1 MGKFA
6 VIGDSILD
14 KYSYYD
20 SFRNSPEA
28 PVPIIINEKSEYF
41 LGGAGLVSDTLIDL
55 GNEVDLYTMI
65 GNELNSKIYKSLV
78 NKIKIFDFA
87 ENHYNMTL
95 KERII
100 VNKKYSL
107 RKDFDAEKS
116 PNENSVI
123 ETFLH
128 LISKYDAVLF
138 VDYNK
143 GFLTKKLFDS
153 LSKIAS
159 VNNLLQILDPNINNE
174 LDFKNVNFIKL
185 NEIEAK
191 YFSKKSKLEDIFK
204 RLKKNNLNVIITLSS
219 KGAVTE
225 IDNKLIY
232 VNPKKI
238 KPVDVSGC
246 GDVFLANFI
255 SNYIKTNNLK
265 LSIENSVSESSKYV
279 SFFGNQK
286 K

>member
-28 PVPIIINEKSEYF
+28 PVPIITNEKSEYF

-78 NKIKIFDFA
+78 NKIKIYDFA

-128 LISKYDAVLF
+128 LINKYDAVLF

-191 YFSKKSKLEDIFK
+191 YFSKKSKLKDIFK

>member
-28 PVPIIINEKSEYF
+28 PVPIITNEESEYF

-87 ENHYNMTL
+87 ENKYSLTL

-107 RKDFDAEKS
+107 RKDYDAEDS
-116 PNENSVI
+116 PNEDSVI
-123 ETFLH
+123 ETFIH
-128 LISKYDAVLF
+128 LINKYDAVLF

-159 VNNLLQILDPNINNE
+159 ENNLLQILDPNINNE

-191 YFSKKSKLEDIFK
+191 YFSKKNKLEDIFK

-225 IDNKLIY
+225 IDNKLIF

-255 SNYIKTNNLK
+255 SNFIKTNNLK
-265 LSIENSVSESSKYV
+265 LSIENSVNESSKYV

>member
-28 PVPIIINEKSEYF
+28 PVPIITNEKSEYF

-78 NKIKIFDFA
+78 NKIKIYDFA

-123 ETFLH
+123 ETFLD
-128 LISKYDAVLF
+128 LINKYDAVLF

-191 YFSKKSKLEDIFK
+191 YFSKKSKLKDIFK

>member
-65 GNELNSKIYKSLV
+65 GNQLNSKIYKSLV
-78 NKIKIFDFA
+78 NKIKIYDFA
-87 ENHYNMTL
+87 ENHYNLTL

-107 RKDFDAEKS
+107 RKDFDAEES

-128 LISKYDAVLF
+128 LINKYDAVLF

-159 VNNLLQILDPNINNE
+159 VNNLLQILDPNINNK

-191 YFSKKSKLEDIFK
+191 YFSKKNKLEDIFK

-265 LSIENSVSESSKYV
+265 LSIENSVSESSKYI

>member
-28 PVPIIINEKSEYF
+28 PVPIITNEESEYF

-87 ENHYNMTL
+87 ENKYSLTL

-107 RKDFDAEKS
+107 RKDYDAEDS
-116 PNENSVI
+116 PNEDSVI
-123 ETFLH
+123 ETFIQ
-128 LISKYDAVLF
+128 LINKYDAVLF

-159 VNNLLQILDPNINNE
+159 ENNLLQILDPNINNE

-191 YFSKKSKLEDIFK
+191 YFSKKNKLEDIFK

-225 IDNKLIY
+225 IDNKLIF

-255 SNYIKTNNLK
+255 SNFIKTNNLK
-265 LSIENSVSESSKYV
+265 LSIENSVNESSKYV